1 MINKLFFFNLIWI
14 VKTMC
19 YQWANVTTSNFAG
32 NCSTKLLKS
41 KRNTKEFYEKSVRR
55 SVGLTLQRHKH
66 VICVSKHSNTF
77 SCILGLSFSEFSGFI
92 CSDRPSLILTF

>member
-1 MINKLFFFNLIWI
+1 
-14 VKTMC
+14 MC
-19 YQWANVTTSNFAG
+19 YQWANVTTSKFAG
-32 NCSTKLLKS
+32 NYSSTKLLKS

-55 SVGLTLQRHKH
+55 SVGLTLQRYKY
-66 VICVSKHSNTF
+66 VIYVSKHSNTCTF